1 MHILIIFLAAYMYKS
16 KGFTLHKTRI
26 NERFKAGVLETKKPV
41 SINYVFSSFGNVT
54 KRYLNT

>member
-1 MHILIIFLAAYMYKS
+1 MYKS